1 LSEPEGAPAEQGGTL
16 AGQDSEAPK
25 LTPFAVIQMRARKGK
40 IAKIV
45 FAIAMFA
52 AFLEIFYVMNF
63 YTTLAQFVEA
73 LGFVNLARAISAG
86 LHIPATSVYGL
97 VMASLVAVGF
107 LVFPAKRPGL
117 QASESELKEFMKKY
131 VERIPK
137 YDYVLAALAFIV
149 FGFQALLAPYVEANE
164 GALPETINLGVEVQ
178 AFIPALII
186 AIIGFILV
194 FELTRRAVGPWLV
207 LVASVFLAYYFYYN
221 LANTLLGPTG
231 VLKKWIQ
238 DMYYSTSGLFNIP
251 FQVMAAYV
259 FAFLFFGTF
268 LERIGIGEYITR
280 LMLAFFGGRPGGP
293 AKVAIVSSGFMGMLS
308 GSSVANVFTT
318 GVFTIPLMKKSGF
331 PPEVAG
337 AIEASASTGGQ
348 IMPPIMGAAAF
359 IMASFIGR
367 PYGDIV
373 IAAFVPAFIYFASLY
388 YFVDLEAKRLG
399 LRGLSKEE
407 LPPKGPLLRKIYLLS
422 PIILITALL
431 VKRLPPQHS
440 VVASLS
446 VALVAALWAM
456 DKPLSTKIAY
466 TLSLIII
473 GLVAKL
479 VGMNLLA
486 AVYFTGI
493 AFLFITMG
501 LIITKSYKEISKT
514 VFASIE
520 QAVRNSIPVFM
531 AAALAGVVQGSLTLT
546 GLSTRLGEYLI
557 NIARG
562 NIYLLLVF
570 AGFLSILVG
579 MGVPTTANYVITS
592 LLSASAIVAAAT
604 NMLGLPEAAAILGAH
619 MFVFYYGIL
628 ADLTPPVAL
637 AAFAGATVARADF
650 WKTAVNATRF
660 GFAKYVL
667 PFVFAVNPAMLL
679 IPVLEGYM
687 TWWDFAWSIITIV
700 AVIVAASAGFAGY
713 LAGHIKNKIV
723 RAVLA
728 IAGILAVS
736 GLLPLV
742 ALAYAVTLAVA
753 FYNMTKKK

>member
-1 LSEPEGAPAEQGGTL
+1 LSESVEEQRTT
-16 AGQDSEAPK
+16 
-25 LTPFAVIQMRARKGK
+25 LTPFAVMQMRARKGK

-63 YTTLAQFVEA
+63 YTTLAQFIRT
-73 LGFVNLARAISAG
+73 LGFTDLAIRISTG
-86 LHIPATSVYGL
+86 LHIPSTSVYGL

-107 LVFPAKRPGL
+107 LVFPAKRPSL
-117 QASESELKEFMKKY
+117 KATDEELKEFMKKY
-131 VERIPK
+131 VERIPF

-149 FGFQALLAPYVEANE
+149 FGYQAYLAPYVEANE
-164 GALPETINLGVEVQ
+164 GVIPESANLTLALVV
-178 AFIPALII
+178 
-186 AIIGFILV
+186 AIIGFALV
-194 FELTRRAVGPWLV
+194 FELTRRTVGPWLV
-207 LVASVFLAYYFYYN
+207 LVAAFFLAYYIWFFLVYRGLEP
-221 LANTLLGPTG
+221 LAM
-231 VLKKWIQ
+231 VKKWIQ

-268 LERIGIGEYITR
+268 LEKIGIGEYITR
-280 LMLAFFGGRPGGP
+280 LMLAYFGGRPGGP

-399 LRGLSKEE
+399 LRGLSPEE
-407 LPPKGPLLRKIYLLS
+407 LPDKRPLVRKLYLLS
-422 PIILITALL
+422 PIILITVLL
-431 VKRLPPQHS
+431 VMRLPPQHS

-446 VALVAALWAM
+446 VALVAAIWAM
-456 DKPLSTKIAY
+456 DKPFNTKLAY
-466 TLSLIII
+466 TLSLIIL
-473 GLVAKL
+473 GAVAKL
-479 VGMNLLA
+479 VGMTTLA
-486 AVYFTGI
+486 AIYFTGI
-493 AFLFITMG
+493 AFLFITMA
-501 LIITKSYKEISKT
+501 LILTKNYKDLAKT

-557 NIARG
+557 NAARG
-562 NIYLLLVF
+562 NIYILLFF

-604 NMLGLPEAAAILGAH
+604 GMLGLPEAAAILGAH

-687 TWWDFAWSIITIV
+687 SWWDFAWSIITIV

-713 LAGHIKNKIV
+713 LAGPIYNKFIRIILV
-723 RAVLA
+723 VVGIAAVVGKPVLVGLAYLA
-728 IAGILAVS
+728 IIAV
-736 GLLPLV
+736 V
-742 ALAYAVTLAVA
+742 V
-753 FYNMTKKK
+753 YNYMLSKK